1 MDDNLDTR
9 SGSYTYHDCPAVTAL
24 HATRTAASM
33 AGFFLPHLCPGMRVL
48 DCGCGPGSIT
58 VGLAEHVAPGEVIGI
73 DLDPTH
79 IVLAQRRAADAGR
92 ANVRFARADI
102 YTLPFPDATF
112 DAVFCQSLLS
122 HLREPAQALREIR
135 RILQPAGLLGAREV
149 DTEGMLITPFAP
161 ILLQVRDLWEQVVR
175 HHGGNTRIGKQ
186 LSTLVRQA
194 GFSHLTVSASYEC
207 FGASGP
213 QGRATPLQMVEHWQM
228 ILEQALRLGWISQE
242 TRAQIEAAWQEWLR
256 HPDAFLAVPRWEVVG
271 WSRDGA
277 SREEAKR

>member
-1 MDDNLDTR
+1 MDDNPHTR
-9 SGSYTYHDCPAVTAL
+9 SGSYTYRDCPAVTEL

-33 AGFFLPHLCPGMRVL
+33 AGFFLPHLRPGMRVL

-58 VGLAEHVAPGEVIGI
+58 VGLAEHVAPGAVIGI

-79 IVLAQRRAADAGR
+79 IALAQRRAAAAGL

-135 RILQPAGLLGAREV
+135 CILQPAGLLGAREV

-194 GFSHLTVSASYEC
+194 GFPHFAVSASYEC

-213 QGRATPLQMVEHWQM
+213 PGRATPSQMVEHWQM
-228 ILEQALRLGWISQE
+228 ILEQSLRLGWISQD
-242 TRAQIEAAWQEWLR
+242 TSAQIAAAWQGWRR

-271 WSRDGA
+271 WSRDGT

>member
-1 MDDNLDTR
+1 
-9 SGSYTYHDCPAVTAL
+9 
-24 HATRTAASM
+24 
-33 AGFFLPHLCPGMRVL
+33 
-48 DCGCGPGSIT
+48 

-79 IVLAQRRAADAGR
+79 IALAQRCAADTGR

-149 DTEGMLITPFAP
+149 DTEGMLIAPFAP
-161 ILLQVRDLWEQVVR
+161 LLLQVRDLWEQVVR

-186 LSTLVRQA
+186 LSTLVRHA
-194 GFSHLTVSASYEC
+194 GFSQLAVSASYEC
-207 FGASGP
+207 FGASGLP
-213 QGRATPLQMVEHWQM
+213 GRATPRQMVEHWQM
-228 ILEQALRLGWISQE
+228 ILKQSLRLGWISQD
-242 TRAQIEAAWQEWLR
+242 TSAQIEAAWQEWLR

-271 WSRDGA
+271 WSKDRS
-277 SREEAKR
+277 SREEAKC

>member
-9 SGSYTYHDCPAVTAL
+9 SGSYTYRDCPAVTAL

-33 AGFFLPHLCPGMRVL
+33 VGFFLPYLCPGMRVL

-79 IVLAQRRAADAGR
+79 IALAQRCAADTGR

-149 DTEGMLITPFAP
+149 DTEGMLIAPFAP
-161 ILLQVRDLWEQVVR
+161 SCYRCGTCGSRWCAITAGIRALANSSVRW
-175 HHGGNTRIGKQ
+175 
-186 LSTLVRQA
+186 
-194 GFSHLTVSASYEC
+194 C
-207 FGASGP
+207 
-213 QGRATPLQMVEHWQM
+213 ATPGFPSLPSRPRMNVLEHQDC
-228 ILEQALRLGWISQE
+228 LGG
-242 TRAQIEAAWQEWLR
+242 RRPA
-256 HPDAFLAVPRWEVVG
+256 RW
-271 WSRDGA
+271 WSIGR
-277 SREEAKR
+277 